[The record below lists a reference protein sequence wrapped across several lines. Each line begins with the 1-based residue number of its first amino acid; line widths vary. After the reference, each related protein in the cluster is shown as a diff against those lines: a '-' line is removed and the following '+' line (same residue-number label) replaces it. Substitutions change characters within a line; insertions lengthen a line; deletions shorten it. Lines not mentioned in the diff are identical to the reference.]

1 MAIAGSNY
9 EKQKIMIESLL
20 SSVDLFTLC
29 SNIIQ
34 SAFFVPELKAS
45 VSFILDYYEKYNS
58 VPSSKIIKS
67 ETGISFDIMEN
78 LPRDE
83 YDFVSSSI
91 ESFCKERAVLNE
103 VLNSGTYIEEGNF
116 GELVSRLESAV
127 CISLQK
133 DLGVNP
139 LIDVKAR
146 IEKRAE
152 SRNAISTGMDNV
164 DSLLGGGLHRTEML
178 IVSANS
184 GGGKSVFLA
193 NLGLNYVKQGYDVL
207 YVSLELSEDMLADRF
222 ETMITGFNKDEKIQN
237 INETANKIEKISK
250 RSGGSMHI
258 KYMDSESNSNDI
270 RAYIK
275 EYELKYNKVP
285 TLLIVDY
292 LDIFGT
298 NAKQNFSNVYDK
310 DKISATELRAIGS
323 TYDMVIATASQQNR
337 SAINETQMNQ
347 SHLAGGLS
355 KINTC
360 DVYFSIIMTDAMRNE
375 GVADFSFLKT
385 RSSDGVGKTA
395 HMKWDP
401 VKLMFKSTS
410 SESSS
415 APLTLG
421 LDKYKEDGNELLG
434 LMEID

>member
-1 MAIAGSNY
+1 
-9 EKQKIMIESLL
+9 
-20 SSVDLFTLC
+20 
-29 SNIIQ
+29 
-34 SAFFVPELKAS
+34 
-45 VSFILDYYEKYNS
+45 
-58 VPSSKIIKS
+58 
-67 ETGISFDIMEN
+67 
-78 LPRDE
+78 
-83 YDFVSSSI
+83 
-91 ESFCKERAVLNE
+91 
-103 VLNSGTYIEEGNF
+103 
-116 GELVSRLESAV
+116 
-127 CISLQK
+127 
-133 DLGVNP
+133 
-139 LIDVKAR
+139 
-146 IEKRAE
+146 
-152 SRNAISTGMDNV
+152 
-164 DSLLGGGLHRTEML
+164 
-178 IVSANS
+178 
-184 GGGKSVFLA
+184 
-193 NLGLNYVKQGYDVL
+193 
-207 YVSLELSEDMLADRF
+207 
-222 ETMITGFNKDEKIQN
+222 
-237 INETANKIEKISK
+237 
-250 RSGGSMHI
+250 
-258 KYMDSESNSNDI
+258 
-270 RAYIK
+270 
-275 EYELKYNKVP
+275 
-285 TLLIVDY
+285 LIVDY

-375 GVADFSFLKT
+375 GVAVFSFLKT